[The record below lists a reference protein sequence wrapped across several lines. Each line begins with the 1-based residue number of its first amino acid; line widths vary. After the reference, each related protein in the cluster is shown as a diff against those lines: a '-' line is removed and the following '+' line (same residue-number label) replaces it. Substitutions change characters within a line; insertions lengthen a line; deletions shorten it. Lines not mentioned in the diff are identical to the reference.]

1 MKHLPLALL
10 LLALPGCGHKT
21 ETAKQ
26 TPPGNSRREEAVR
39 PPDRYFMIEAAQ
51 ANNGEIDAGRLAVGK
66 TENAS
71 VKDYA
76 RNMVVD
82 HQAANMELREIA
94 RTKDFRIPETPDQT
108 HLKKLSQLG
117 TFLGADFDRRF
128 MAMMVED
135 HTQAVRLFESA
146 SAHAKEEDVRLW
158 AAKMLP
164 KLEAHLKKAREVNAK
179 VSGTT
184 P

>member
-1 MKHLPLALL
+1 MRYLPLALI
-10 LLALPGCGHKT
+10 LLALPSCDHKK

-26 TPPGNSRREEAVR
+26 TTPPAREEATR
-39 PPDRYFMIEAAQ
+39 PPDRNFMIEAAQ
-51 ANNGEIDAGRLAVGK
+51 ANNAEVDAGRLAIAK
-66 TENAS
+66 TENAT

-108 HLKKLSQLG
+108 HLKKLAQMG
-117 TFLGADFDRRF
+117 TYNGAEFDRHF

-135 HTQAVRLFESA
+135 HIQAVRLFESA
-146 SAHAKEEDVRLW
+146 SAHAKEGDVRTW

-164 KLEAHLKKAREVNAK
+164 KLESHLKQAREVNSK
-179 VSGTT
+179 VTATT